1 MHPARDREKSQ
12 VSFFC
17 CKKMKHITT
26 VDQVGDEG
34 VQDGTRV
41 KPGNE
46 SWNRGGTRKSG
57 GKDWKFGTC
66 ESSSKV
72 PVEMYRFILQSISAK
87 RVSFS
92 KLSSFSKRCV
102 GAGIVDDLMNSA
114 NNQLNQNYTK
124 LWYKTFVIF
133 HPKKKKKKKTLSGV
147 SFPFNPILPLPFF
160 SSHKVVDNTEFQ
172 MHAQILFEIVPC
184 LNKHWLTC
192 LNIVEVVAVK
202 IEQPKYNL
210 KD

>member
-92 KLSSFSKRCV
+92 KLSSFNKRCV

-114 NNQLNQNYTK
+114 NNQLNQTTQNYDTRH
-124 LWYKTFVIF
+124 LLFSTQ
-133 HPKKKKKKKTLSGV
+133 KKKRKRKLSLRCLF
-147 SFPFNPILPLPFF
+147 SLQPYSPSPIL
-160 SSHKVVDNTEFQ
+160 
-172 MHAQILFEIVPC
+172 
-184 LNKHWLTC
+184 
-192 LNIVEVVAVK
+192 
-202 IEQPKYNL
+202 
-210 KD
+210 